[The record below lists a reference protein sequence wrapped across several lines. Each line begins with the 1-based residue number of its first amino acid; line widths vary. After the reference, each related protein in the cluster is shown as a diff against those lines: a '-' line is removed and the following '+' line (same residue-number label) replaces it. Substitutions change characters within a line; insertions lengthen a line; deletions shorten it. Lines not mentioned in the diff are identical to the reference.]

1 MFNKEESLRLNSE
14 PPIVLKVSAMTDF
27 LWPSFVRETKPRV
40 KYLADRFDIRQL
52 SRFAKELFEFLY
64 MGGEVEPLVS
74 LDDAEEYFRA
84 RQNGDDAQYPANY
97 KPENALWHLI
107 LNDVVNSPVY
117 PAMQRHCLGDQFNA
131 GNNAVNILN
140 ELAAVIHQMID
151 ENEELCHKLGEDGV
165 ELEQIRAQF
174 VQAMQEG
181 DTQTAAEL
189 KAKGKQLGERIE
201 ETLMNLHQGKRPE
214 IDHSIEEAHNDAVD
228 KSDQISKVAGSHAGF
243 GSKVDDINDKLKL
256 ARKLSSSNSLQL
268 FIDRLGAMKA
278 AWTQRKRERPV
289 KANYNNIVGAHFSDQ
304 VTKAFPSEVALAA
317 TEEGRALFA
326 LKYSQKTM
334 LCKDYEANS
343 KHVQQ
348 GPVVMYIDIS
358 GSMHGRDSVWSKA
371 LAYCVSEECV
381 NNNRDVHIR
390 LFNASVDKT
399 IDIHSGNKDNEELLE
414 FMMRWQTNGGTS
426 FNSVMADAFNLNK
439 ELRKADILIITD
451 GECEVEDRIVRKFNQ
466 FKDDNKIDVR
476 GFCIGRKSESLSKFC
491 DEVVNVNPIDDT
503 DTADLF
509 QSAIS

>member
-1 MFNKEESLRLNSE
+1 MFNKEETIRLNSE
-14 PPIVLKVSAMTDF
+14 SPLVLKVGAMTDF
-27 LWPSFVRETKPRV
+27 LWPSFVRESKPRV
-40 KYLADRFDIRQL
+40 KYLADRFDIRKL
-52 SRFAKELFEFLY
+52 SRFGKELFEFLY

-74 LDDAEEYFRA
+74 LNDAEEYFRA
-84 RQNGDDAQYPANY
+84 KQNGEDVEYPANY

-117 PAMQRHCLGDQFNA
+117 YAMQRHCLGDQFNA

-140 ELAAVIHQMID
+140 ELAEVINQMI
-151 ENEELCHKLGEDGV
+151 NEEDEFCDQLSDKST
-165 ELEQIRAQF
+165 ELDQIRAQF
-174 VQAMQEG
+174 VKAMQEG
-181 DTQTAAEL
+181 DTKTAAEL
-189 KAKGKQLGERIE
+189 KAKGKQLGQEIE
-201 ETLMNLHQGKRPE
+201 DILMDLHQGKQPQ
-214 IDHSIEEAHNDAVD
+214 IDKSIEQAHNEAVD
-228 KSDQISKVAGSHAGF
+228 KSDQLSKVAGSHAGF
-243 GSKVDDINDKLKL
+243 GSKVDDVADKLKL
-256 ARKLSSSNSLQL
+256 ARKLSSSKALQL

-317 TEEGRALFA
+317 TEKGRALFA

-334 LCKDYEANS
+334 LCKDFEANS
-343 KHVQQ
+343 KHVKQ

-358 GSMHGRDSVWSKA
+358 GSMHGRDSIWSKA

-390 LFNASVDKT
+390 LFNYSIDST
-399 IDIHSGNKDNEELLE
+399 IDLHSANKDNEKLLD
-414 FMMRWQTNGGTS
+414 FMMGWQTNGGTS
-426 FNSVMADAFNLNK
+426 FNAVMADALNLNK

-451 GECEVEDRIVRKFNQ
+451 GECEVEDRIVRKFNE
-466 FKDDNKIDVR
+466 FKTSHRIDVR
-476 GFCIGRKSESLSKFC
+476 GFCIGRTSESMEKFC
-491 DEVVNVNPIDDT
+491 DEVVRVNPIDDT